1 MSLSNVWHLRTVAEA
16 SSKPCYICYKPS
28 TSVLITPD
36 NKDYF
41 YTCRGHLTDKGFCSP
56 IVNEAEV
63 AAKKKKEEME
73 REIELVKKEYAEKMK
88 KKKGKDKKDPKAEA
102 TEKDEKIAEG
112 DDEQKAAEK
121 EKDDKINAISGRDPV
136 AVANDIPRIYAL
148 HKNFFQMRLDRIRNA
163 EISKRNRERL
173 KNPSVFPSVPSGDL

>member
-1 MSLSNVWHLRTVAEA
+1 M
-16 SSKPCYICYKPS
+16 
-28 TSVLITPD
+28 
-36 NKDYF
+36 
-41 YTCRGHLTDKGFCSP
+41 
-56 IVNEAEV
+56 NEAEV

-121 EKDDKINAISGRDPV
+121 EKDDKVIAKYCCFE
-136 AVANDIPRIYAL
+136 IPQL
-148 HKNFFQMRLDRIRNA
+148 TGLTLDQRNLWQ
-163 EISKRNRERL
+163 R
-173 KNPSVFPSVPSGDL
+173 PSCGC